1 VSAPGS
7 LRRPDGSPAKVLLV
21 EDDASIRRL
30 LRFNL
35 ELAGFQ
41 VVEATDGLEGL
52 LMLDLHRPDAI
63 VLDVMMPDV
72 DGHRMLSQVRGHPES
87 GDVPVLVVTGKADLG
102 PEIRRLAGEGNVIA
116 KPFDPDDVV
125 ERIRRLTGT

>member
-7 LRRPDGSPAKVLLV
+7 LGVRGGSATKVLLV
-21 EDDASIRRL
+21 EDDAAIRRL
-30 LRFNL
+30 LRFNF

-41 VVEATDGLEGL
+41 VVEAADGLEGL

-72 DGHRMLSQVRGHPES
+72 DGHRMLSQVRGHPEA
-87 GDVPVLVVTGKADLG
+87 GGVPVLVVTGKADLG
-102 PEIRRLAGEGNVIA
+102 PEIRRLAGEDNVVA
-116 KPFDPDDVV
+116 KPFDPDEVV
-125 ERIRRLTGT
+125 ERIRRLTGA